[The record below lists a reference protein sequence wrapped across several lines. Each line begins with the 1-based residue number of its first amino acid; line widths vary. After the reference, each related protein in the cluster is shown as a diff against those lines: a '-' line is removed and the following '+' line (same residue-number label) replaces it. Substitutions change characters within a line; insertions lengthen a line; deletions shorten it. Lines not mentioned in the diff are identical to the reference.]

1 MHAQHGNLSHSRI
14 QKARVPFPMELYI
27 PIVCGW
33 VNLSEELTRID
44 VMSWFMIALEC
55 GLGWVA
61 SCVEGLGGMRLG

>member
-1 MHAQHGNLSHSRI
+1 
-14 QKARVPFPMELYI
+14 MELYI